1 MKNYRSSGI
10 LMHISSLPSKF
21 GIGDFGPTAY
31 DFAKLLKKNKQH
43 YWQILPLNPTELKHG
58 NSPYYSHSAFAGNA
72 IFISPELLYQDG
84 LLTKKDLLN
93 YHLPEEKHIN
103 FARVYSLKKKMLAKS
118 CAAFNKKSKYQQE
131 FDKFCQK
138 QAFWLDDYILFEVL
152 RYQYPDQQWNEWP
165 TSIRKRDKSTLQLL
179 TKKLEKEIKNQKIVQ
194 FLFFRQW
201 NKLKRYCKLNNIKII
216 GDMPI
221 YVTYHSADVWSHP
234 ELFKLDKNK
243 KPRFKA
249 GVPPDYFS
257 KTGQLWGNPVYR
269 WSAHRKEK
277 FDWWKKRI
285 KHNLSMLDLLRIDH
299 FRGLVSY
306 WEIPANEKT
315 AINGN
320 WKKGGGNSF
329 FQMLSREFPNLP
341 FIAEDLGVITKDVV
355 KVIDQLGLPGMR
367 VIQFGFDKNIFPDS
381 LHLPHHYQKNCI
393 VYTGTHDNNTISGW
407 QKNEIKPCQKKLI
420 EKYLG
425 KTIQEE
431 NFHWDIIRLVQASV
445 AKIAIIPIQDILGLD
460 EEARMNYP
468 SHADSNWQW
477 RLNSNQMEKMKEA
490 ALLKLKKLTETYGR
504 EKNPKTS

>member
-1 MKNYRSSGI
+1 MKKYRSSGI

-43 YWQILPLNPTELKHG
+43 CWQILPLNPTELKHG
-58 NSPYYSHSAFAGNA
+58 NSPYYSHSAFAGNS

-84 LLTKKDLLN
+84 LLAKKDLIN
-93 YHLPEEKHIN
+93 YLLPEGKHTN
-103 FARVYSLKKKMLAKS
+103 FARVYSLKKKMLAKA
-118 CAAFNKKSKYQQE
+118 CENFNMATKFQHEFKS
-131 FDKFCQK
+131 FCQN
-138 QAFWLDDYILFEVL
+138 QSFWLDDYVLFEVL
-152 RYQYPDQQWNEWP
+152 RYQYPDQQWNDWP
-165 TSIRKRDKSTLQLL
+165 NPIRERDINTLQLL
-179 TKKLEKEIKNQKIVQ
+179 TKKLEKEIENQKIVQ

-201 NKLKRYCKLNNIKII
+201 NKLKNHCKLNNINII

-243 KPRFKA
+243 KPRFKG

-257 KTGQLWGNPVYR
+257 KTGQLWGNPVYQ
-269 WSAHRKEK
+269 WSTHRKEK

-285 KHNLSMLDLLRIDH
+285 KHNLSMVDLLRIDH
-299 FRGLVSY
+299 FRGLISY
-306 WEIPANEKT
+306 WEIPAAEKT

-320 WKKGGGNSF
+320 WKRAGGNSF
-329 FQMLSREFPNLP
+329 FRMLSREFPNLP

-355 KVIDQLGLPGMR
+355 KVINQLGLPGMR
-367 VIQFGFDKNIFPDS
+367 VIQFGFDKDVFPDS
-381 LHLPHHYQKNCI
+381 LHLPHNYQKNCI

-407 QKNEIKPCQKKLI
+407 LKNEIKACQKRLI

-425 KTIQEE
+425 KTIQAE
-431 NFHWDIIRLVQASV
+431 NFHWDIIRLVQASI
-445 AKIAIIPIQDILGLD
+445 AQMAIIPIQDILGLD
-460 EEARMNYP
+460 EKARMNYP

-477 RLNSNQMEKMKEA
+477 RLTNKNSSEIQEY
-490 ALLKLKKLTETYGR
+490 ALPKLKELAEIYGR
-504 EKNPKTS
+504 EKIL

>member
-1 MKNYRSSGI
+1 
-10 LMHISSLPSKF
+10 
-21 GIGDFGPTAY
+21 
-31 DFAKLLKKNKQH
+31 LK
-43 YWQILPLNPTELKHG
+43 
-58 NSPYYSHSAFAGNA
+58 S
-72 IFISPELLYQDG
+72 
-84 LLTKKDLLN
+84 
-93 YHLPEEKHIN
+93 
-103 FARVYSLKKKMLAKS
+103 
-118 CAAFNKKSKYQQE
+118 
-131 FDKFCQK
+131 
-138 QAFWLDDYILFEVL
+138 
-152 RYQYPDQQWNEWP
+152 
-165 TSIRKRDKSTLQLL
+165 
-179 TKKLEKEIKNQKIVQ
+179 
-194 FLFFRQW
+194 
-201 NKLKRYCKLNNIKII
+201 YCNLNNIKII

-257 KTGQLWGNPVYR
+257 KTGQLWGNPVYQ
-269 WSAHRKEK
+269 WSAHRKED

-285 KHNLSMLDLLRIDH
+285 SHNLSIVDLLRIDH
-299 FRGLVSY
+299 FRGLLAY
-306 WEIPANEKT
+306 WEIPAGEKT

-329 FQMLSREFPNLP
+329 FRMLSREFPNLP
-341 FIAEDLGVITKDVV
+341 FIAEDLGVITEDVV

-367 VIQFGFDKNIFPDS
+367 VIQFGFDEDVFPDS

-407 QKNEIKPCQKKLI
+407 LKNEIKPCQKKLI

-445 AKIAIIPIQDILGLD
+445 AKIAIIPIQDILGLE

-477 RLNSNQMEKMKEA
+477 RLNSNQMEEIKKA